1 MEGDMR
7 GALRPLIPVIAL
19 AGLLAFANFSAAG
32 ANPSTSE
39 GQRGI
44 INFLTEHT
52 LVYPDKKGEENL
64 IHFGRFGTFDW
75 YFPCQ
80 FESGTWNL
88 DPDQILS
95 LTYDNPD
102 YQSRQYK
109 VTRQDD
115 GITLTE
121 PGNDSATAGKLIVGN
136 RLPFG

>member
-1 MEGDMR
+1 MS
-7 GALRPLIPVIAL
+7 GALRSMISLTVL
-19 AGLLAFANFSAAG
+19 ASLLAFASFSTAD
-32 ANPSTSE
+32 ANPSTTD

-44 INFLTEHT
+44 KNFLTEHT

-88 DPDQILS
+88 NTDRVLS

-102 YQSRQYK
+102 FQSRQYK
-109 VTRQDD
+109 VARQDD
-115 GITLTE
+115 GITLTD
-121 PGNDSATAGKLIVGN
+121 PGNDSPTVGKLIAGN